1 MQNRTE
7 SDPLVVAAGVS
18 PDVTREVLIL
28 TSAEMPRLDAH
39 LASVLMEAKHLKGE
53 LGLQFQAYTE
63 SKVTQYTP
71 EGLSSFVDRVEYV
84 LSSIPPELQPSE
96 MTRYTWL
103 YSRMRKVRVMQ
114 RHIDK
119 IRDSRVG
126 SHCRTYDWLFG
137 KLKTC
142 INEMKEDQN
151 EEAVRSSLQ
160 KRLKDKD
167 KDNKPKPKAAAA
179 TTKSEGTQEESKGL
193 PNPKAKAKPK
203 ATQPNPKEKGSG
215 EKGKGK
221 KENKGKGPG
230 QGEETKSNPK
240 PKADPKPDKARVDC
254 LFWGKGSCNR
264 GDACPFYHDPAKK
277 AAAKPK
283 PSPSQP
289 SASTAKAAVAT
300 IASVGNLASSSAC
313 SVASKG
319 STSSMG
325 KSLIG
330 RFMQF
335 VATCVSMLT
344 GAHTPGVCLRGNTVG
359 STSRCPSP

>member
-1 MQNRTE
+1 MIARRLFLDQSSGAN
-7 SDPLVVAAGVS
+7 
-18 PDVTREVLIL
+18 L
-28 TSAEMPRLDAH
+28 TQQSL
-39 LASVLMEAKHLKGE
+39 LE
-53 LGLQFQAYTE
+53 LE
-63 SKVTQYTP
+63 VTQYTP

-84 LSSIPPELQPSE
+84 LNSIPPELQPSE

-254 LFWGKGSCNR
+254 LFWGRVHATVVMHVHFTMTQPRRRRQSQNLR
-264 GDACPFYHDPAKK
+264 LRSPLHQP
-277 AAAKPK
+277 PK
-283 PSPSQP
+283 
-289 SASTAKAAVAT
+289 
-300 IASVGNLASSSAC
+300 L
-313 SVASKG
+313 
-319 STSSMG
+319 
-325 KSLIG
+325 L
-330 RFMQF
+330 
-335 VATCVSMLT
+335 
-344 GAHTPGVCLRGNTVG
+344 
-359 STSRCPSP
+359 SRP

>member
-1 MQNRTE
+1 MLQ
-7 SDPLVVAAGVS
+7 AFS
-18 PDVTREVLIL
+18 PDVTREMLIP

-63 SKVTQYTP
+63 SEQMRGRAPLGRVLLNMIARRFFLDQSRGANLTQQSLLEPEITQYTP

-84 LSSIPPELQPSE
+84 LKSIPPELQPSE

-103 YSRMRKVRVMQ
+103 YSPMRKVRVMQ

-126 SHCRTYDWLFG
+126 SRCRTYDWLFG

-167 KDNKPKPKAAAA
+167 KDKKPKAAAA

-221 KENKGKGPG
+221 KDN
-230 QGEETKSNPK
+230 
-240 PKADPKPDKARVDC
+240 KARVPV
-254 LFWGKGSCNR
+254 KERRQSR
-264 GDACPFYHDPAKK
+264 I
-277 AAAKPK
+277 
-283 PSPSQP
+283 PSQRLIR
-289 SASTAKAAVAT
+289 SHTKLVWIVCSGEKVRVTAEMHAHF
-300 IASVGNLASSSAC
+300 
-313 SVASKG
+313 
-319 STSSMG
+319 SMTQPRRQRQ
-325 KSLIG
+325 SQTL
-330 RFMQF
+330 
-335 VATCVSMLT
+335 
-344 GAHTPGVCLRGNTVG
+344 HLRSHLPQPLGLLW
-359 STSRCPSP
+359 PP